1 MRINIIIKLFN
12 NVCLNYASENEDVV
26 LLINKYTDIIKAS
39 NESID
44 DKKELVYDA
53 LLNELFSFNYWNIM
67 EKAKKTVL

>member
-1 MRINIIIKLFN
+1 MNIIIKLFN
-12 NVCLNYASENEDVV
+12 NVFLNYASENEDVV